1 MKWYPHNLYRMHL
14 HDVKV
19 LRDDPLG
26 MYYPWVSQIAN
37 TFTRDEVAIGA
48 LNYMDLIQAG
58 YIGLLEA
65 WELVDHELSQAQ
77 IWTFIKKRIKWAIR
91 RSIDKTGSFIARP
104 INVQEGERNRL
115 ELADKILVNAFPKF
129 FMEIEPGAYDDYSWE
144 QEQLADLLDDLL
156 YQYIPNAM
164 HRHVLTASFGIDG
177 DKKSYKELGNIYKKS
192 PAYIATIKKRVI
204 KQLKENT
211 IFNEIIENFN
221 KTTT

>member
-65 WELVDHELSQAQ
+65 WDLVDHELSQAQ
-77 IWTFIKKRIKWAIR
+77 IWTFIKKRIKGAIR
-91 RSIDKTGSFIARP
+91 RSIDNTGTFIKVPRR
-104 INVQEGERNRL
+104 QL
-115 ELADKILVNAFPKF
+115 EEHRAQTTEIDKILVNAFPKF
-129 FMEIEPGAYDDYSWE
+129 FMEIEPGAYDNYSWH

-156 YQYIPNAM
+156 YKYIPNAM
-164 HRHVLTASFGIDG
+164 HRHILTASYGIDE
-177 DKKSYKELGNIYKKS
+177 DKLSYKELSKIYKVS
-192 PAYIATIKKRVI
+192 ITNIQTIKFRCI
-204 KQLKENT
+204 RRLKENKEFKT
-211 IFNEIIENFN
+211 IIENFLEN
-221 KTTT
+221 A